1 MLPPVTGPQKLE
13 LGLQLDVAAH
23 LALFLAVLP
32 TVTAIVPSC
41 SFSGVEC
48 KTCLGRYTTGSSY
61 QTSTTTC
68 GWCAAKSLNA
78 SDLSSVNGYCLEV
91 NDVHKAHKCQGQKF
105 IQARTARAAAA
116 ACDPTLPPEVFVGIA
131 VGVVALI
138 SAGLC
143 YWRAT
148 KHSGSRQFKW
158 ILAGIL
164 LPVLSVV
171 IVEILAAKGHFRSSA
186 TDNAPSLPRDNPSPE
201 TYGAASPSPDATF
214 HHSQPYGV
222 PAGSSSVPSMQQQ
235 GDAHFAQAGAH
246 PYSNTRSHAVQQQD
260 YSNVQPSY
268 SSDMRPP

>member
-1 MLPPVTGPQKLE
+1 MRGTTFTRRTSAK
-13 LGLQLDVAAH
+13 AKI
-23 LALFLAVLP
+23 LF
-32 TVTAIVPSC
+32 
-41 SFSGVEC
+41 
-48 KTCLGRYTTGSSY
+48 
-61 QTSTTTC
+61 
-68 GWCAAKSLNA
+68 
-78 SDLSSVNGYCLEV
+78 
-91 NDVHKAHKCQGQKF
+91 
-105 IQARTARAAAA
+105 QARTARAAAA

-186 TDNAPSLPRDNPSPE
+186 TDNAPSLPSDNPSAD
-201 TYGAASPSPDATF
+201 TYGAASPSPD
-214 HHSQPYGV
+214 YGV
-222 PAGSSSVPSMQQQ
+222 PAGSSSVP
-235 GDAHFAQAGAH
+235 
-246 PYSNTRSHAVQQQD
+246 